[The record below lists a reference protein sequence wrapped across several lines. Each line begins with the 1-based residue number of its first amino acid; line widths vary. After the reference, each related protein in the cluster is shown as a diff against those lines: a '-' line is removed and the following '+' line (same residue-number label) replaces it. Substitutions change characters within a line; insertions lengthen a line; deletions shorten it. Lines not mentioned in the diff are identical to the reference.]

1 MTFQDPLENYDPKAY
16 NDPLEQAICESPAS
30 EIQHEPYTTIS
41 ADESVATALDRLA
54 KDHIAC
60 LMVVENGKL
69 VGVFTNREVLHK
81 VALADDALQLSVRE
95 VMTPNPVRVR
105 DDDPIAA
112 TLCVMAVHGY
122 RHVPI
127 VGADETVQ
135 GIVSPQRVTNF
146 LSTRV
151 DGSSSGA

>member
-16 NDPLEQAICESPAS
+16 NDALEHAICESPVS
-30 EIQHEPYTTIS
+30 EIQHKPYTTIS
-41 ADESVATALDRLA
+41 ADEGVATALDRLA

-60 LMVVENGKL
+60 LMVEENGKL

-81 VALADDALQLSVRE
+81 VALADNALQLAVRD

-112 TLCVMAVHGY
+112 ALCVMAVHGY

-127 VGADETVQ
+127 VGPDETIQ